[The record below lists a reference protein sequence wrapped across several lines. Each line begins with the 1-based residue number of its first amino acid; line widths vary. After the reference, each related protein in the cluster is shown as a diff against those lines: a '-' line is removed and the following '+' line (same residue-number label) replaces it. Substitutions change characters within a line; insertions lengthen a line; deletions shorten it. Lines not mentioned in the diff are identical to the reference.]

1 MNVIRI
7 VIVGFIVLEATN
19 VVALYF
25 FPGTKYANSVGV
37 FKAWERSKSDPE
49 VHDFAKYL
57 VNWVAGTKLI
67 FLMLLIVIL
76 VIADDRGL
84 FYTGLAMIISVSLFF
99 WRLFPLVRKMDRADQ
114 VDPKNYSATLGLMIS
129 ALVLVFVVALLLT
142 GTG

>member
-1 MNVIRI
+1 MSSPSISSREPSTPTVSVSSRL
-7 VIVGFIVLEATN
+7 GRDRRAT
-19 VVALYF
+19 
-25 FPGTKYANSVGV
+25 
-37 FKAWERSKSDPE
+37 PE

-84 FYTGLAMIISVSLFF
+84 FYTGVAMIISVSSFF

-114 VDPKNYSATLGLMIS
+114 VDPKN
-129 ALVLVFVVALLLT
+129 
-142 GTG
+142 